1 MSADIVL
8 QALAARTG
16 FEAVQ
21 VSGDATF
28 LRLMGRVPQPRTPDM
43 MAMFKVVLNVMRGE
57 TWVMDPS
64 KYYFV
69 PDGME
74 DPRYAWRLIFETKDA
89 SVPLPMERIAAA
101 ILKAPSMVHSTGGA
115 SLENMEIKLAGAS
128 SLRRG
133 VNNAGKGAAPMGK
146 AMVGPMRRG

>member
-1 MSADIVL
+1 MSSDLVL

-21 VSGDATF
+21 VSGDTGF
-28 LRLMGRVPQPRTPDM
+28 LRLVGRVPQARTSDV

-57 TWVMDPS
+57 TWVVDSS

-89 SVPLPMERIAAA
+89 AVPLPMERIAAA
-101 ILKAPSMVHSTGGA
+101 ILKAPSMVHTTGGA
-115 SLENMEIKLAGAS
+115 SLENIEIKLAGAS

-133 VNNAGKGAAPMGK
+133 VNNAGKGAAPIGQ
-146 AMVGPMRRG
+146 ARVGPMRRG